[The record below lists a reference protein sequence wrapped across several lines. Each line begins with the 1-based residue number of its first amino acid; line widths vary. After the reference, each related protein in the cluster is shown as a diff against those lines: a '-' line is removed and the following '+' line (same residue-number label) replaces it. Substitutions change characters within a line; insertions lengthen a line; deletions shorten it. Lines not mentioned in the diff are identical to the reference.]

1 MDKDEQIG
9 RRIAKRIMREF
20 LSNADSRETMKDEG
34 LREVENHRQGLY
46 VRKHINVYCG
56 QLAAALRKLS

>member
-9 RRIAKRIMREF
+9 RRIAKHVMREL
-20 LSNADSRETMKDEG
+20 LSNADSREDLKEAG
-34 LREVENHRQGLY
+34 LREVENYRQGLY
-46 VRKHINVYCG
+46 VRKHVNVYCR